1 MLELIDRTIHEP
13 GRLHI
18 LIYLYSVEKADFTFL
33 RLQTGMTQG
42 NLSSHLQK
50 LEAAGYI
57 SMEKKFR
64 DRRPLTL
71 VKITDAGRHSF
82 REYVVGMHGFLSD
95 LKEMVK

>member
-1 MLELIDRTIHEP
+1 MLEHIDRTIHEP

-82 REYVVGMHGFLSD
+82 REYVVGMHDFLSD